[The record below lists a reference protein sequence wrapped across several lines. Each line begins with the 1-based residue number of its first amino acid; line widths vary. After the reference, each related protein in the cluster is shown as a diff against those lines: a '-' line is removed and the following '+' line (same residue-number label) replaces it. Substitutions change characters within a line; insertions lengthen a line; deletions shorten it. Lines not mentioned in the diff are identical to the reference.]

1 MLFSHRMNEL
11 MKRIYHIIFLLCFVQ
26 LVVAQDRISDGI
38 SNQTSNRISAIR
50 ENLLGNHP
58 DRILVVS
65 HRADWRNAPEN
76 SLQGIQNC
84 IDMGVDMVEIDLK
97 KTKDGQLVVMHDKTI
112 DRTMT
117 GKGRPEEYTLAELKA
132 MRLKN
137 GAACKTRHQIPT
149 LEEVM
154 LLCKG
159 KIMVNIDKGY
169 DYFREAY
176 AVLQKTGTI
185 DHCVMKA
192 GLSYDQV
199 KAENG
204 DVLDKVIFMPV
215 VQLHKDGAE
224 KIIDGYQKYMK
235 PAAYELVFNSDNKEM
250 IALIKKVRDTGAHL
264 FINSLWSDLCGG
276 HDDDRAVELNQP
288 DESWG
293 WMIDQ
298 GAKLIQTDRPALL
311 LEYLRKNSLHD

>member
-1 MLFSHRMNEL
+1 
-11 MKRIYHIIFLLCFVQ
+11 MKRIYHILFLLCLVQ
-26 LVVAQDRISDGI
+26 LIVAQDRIAG
-38 SNQTSNRISAIR
+38 IR

-58 DRILVVS
+58 DKILVVS
-65 HRADWRNAPEN
+65 HRADWRSAPEN

-97 KTKDGQLVVMHDKTI
+97 KTKDGHLVVMHDKTI

-117 GKGRPEEYTLAELKA
+117 GKGAVEGYTLAELKA

-137 GAACKTRHQIPT
+137 GVACKTRHQIPT

-169 DYFREAY
+169 DYFREVY
-176 AVLQKTGTI
+176 DVLQKTGTI
-185 DHCVMKA
+185 DHCVIKA
-192 GLSYDQV
+192 GLSYDRV

-204 DVLDKVIFMPV
+204 DVLDKVIFMPI
-215 VQLHKDGAE
+215 VQLHKEGAE
-224 KIIDGYQKYMK
+224 TIIDSYQKHMK
-235 PAAYELVFNSDNKEM
+235 PVAYELVFNNDDEK
-250 IALIKKVRDTGAHL
+250 IVTLIKKVRDTGAQL
-264 FINSLWSDLCGG
+264 FINSLWPELCGG
-276 HDDDRAVELNQP
+276 HDDDRAVELYQP

-293 WMIDQ
+293 WIINQ

-311 LEYLRKNSLHD
+311 LEYLRKKNLHD